1 MKKNFHIP
9 VLLAVRNL
17 IAEHYQDNFHN
28 TDIIIDV
35 LRDKMRV
42 VKDKCSIANAI

>member
-1 MKKNFHIP
+1 MIA
-9 VLLAVRNL
+9 VALVVRNK
-17 IAEHYQDNFHN
+17 IAEHYQDDFHN

-42 VKDKCSIANAI
+42 VKDKCFIANAI